1 MSRGTHRRQE
11 VETIIR
17 ADEDWEPVGPTPM
30 PGLSE
35 LRNWDL
41 RLMRTYKPLYAPACD
56 LCCWCTYGKCDLT
69 AGKRGA
75 CGIDVSGQQARMFLQ
90 SCLAGLSAHAAHGAH
105 LVEYLIER
113 HGPEFEIDMGQGIV
127 TEAPIIRNVLG
138 LRPRTLA
145 DLKSALA
152 YVEGELVHLVASCH
166 TGQEG
171 SDLDFNSKAM
181 HAGMLDFVAM
191 EVSDIAQIVAYDYPS
206 SKPDTHFVDMGLGTM
221 DADKPVILVIGH
233 NAATSNAVVDYLV
246 AHDLMEQVEVGG
258 ICCTALDTTRYS
270 DRVRVIGP
278 LSRQRFYVR
287 SGVADVVLTDEQCVW
302 VDMPA
307 EAAAAGSSLIAASD
321 KAAYGLEDMTGRD
334 TDEIVRKI
342 IDLDQQ
348 VLILDPDQAA
358 ETAVRV
364 ALGRHGQRRKE
375 TVKAEDAPGLAKDC
389 RGCDQCSRVCANLL
403 PIGAA
408 MHACAEGDLAP
419 LAEVFHKCI
428 GCGKCDQECP
438 RGVPILR
445 IMQAV
450 AGRETFRIRTGRGP
464 VGSVEIRETAVP
476 IAFGTNPGIVALV
489 GCSNFPEEI
498 EDVAWL
504 VNELARRK
512 YIVML
517 TGCSAMAAA
526 MLTGEDGLTVYE
538 RYDPGFYAGGVI
550 NIGSCVSNAHIVGA
564 AIKVANIFAKV
575 PLRANFE
582 AVADYILNR
591 IGAVGLAW
599 GAYSQKATSIATGC
613 NRWGIPVILGPHGA
627 KYRRLLLSD
636 SNDPVWPV
644 MDARLDEVSM
654 AGERCPAHMI
664 TVAESKERAL
674 VEIARLCLRRN
685 DTHQGRQVKLHN
697 YISFSKQYLGALPDD
712 LPSYVRKAADVPLI
726 YKKEVMKFLAER
738 GWEPS
743 AFISNPTLIGTYQ
756 TRASLDYVRGA
767 EAEGAAAS
775 VAGQ

>member
-1 MSRGTHRRQE
+1 MPKGPHRRKE
-11 VETIIR
+11 IETLIR
-17 ADEDWEPVGPTPM
+17 AGEDWEPVGPTPM
-30 PGLSE
+30 PDLTE

-69 AGKRGA
+69 AGRRGA
-75 CGIDVSGQQARMFLQ
+75 CGIDISGQQARMFLQ

-113 HGPEFEIDMGQGIV
+113 HGPEFRIDLGRDIV

-145 DLKSALA
+145 DLKTALA
-152 YVEGELVHLVASCH
+152 YVEGELVHLMAACH

-191 EVSDIAQIVAYDYPS
+191 EVGDIAQIVAYGYPS
-206 SKPDTHFVDMGLGTM
+206 SEPQTHFVDMGLGAV
-221 DADKPVILVIGH
+221 DRDKPVILVIGH
-233 NAATSNAVVDYLV
+233 NAATSNAVIDYLQ
-246 AHDLMEQVEVGG
+246 AHDLMDQVEVGG

-270 DRVRVIGP
+270 DRARVIGP

-302 VDMPA
+302 VDMPQ
-307 EAAAAGSSLIAASD
+307 EAAAAGSALIAASD
-321 KAAYGLEDMTGRD
+321 KAAYGLEDVTGRD
-334 TDEIVRKI
+334 TDQIVLDI
-342 IDLDQQ
+342 IDHDRQ

-364 ALGRHGQRRKE
+364 ALAKRDQRQKILV
-375 TVKAEDAPGLAKDC
+375 TAEEAPGLAHDC
-389 RGCDQCSRVCANLL
+389 QGCDQCSRVCANLL

-408 MHACAEGDLAP
+408 MHACADGDLDP
-419 LAEVFHKCI
+419 LAKVFAKCI
-428 GCGKCDQECP
+428 GCGKCDRECP

-450 AGRETFRIRTGRGP
+450 AGQETFRIRAGRGP

-476 IAFGTNPGIVALV
+476 IAFGTNPGIVAVV
-489 GCSNFPEEI
+489 GCSNYPEEI
-498 EDVAWL
+498 EDLAWL

-526 MLTGEDGLTVYE
+526 MHKDDDGLTVYE
-538 RYDPGFYAGGVI
+538 KYDPGFYSGGVI
-550 NIGSCVSNAHIVGA
+550 NVGSCVSNAHIVGA

-636 SNDPVWPV
+636 EQDPVWPV
-644 MDARLDEVSM
+644 MDARLDSLTE
-654 AGERCPAHMI
+654 AGERCPAHLI
-664 TVAESKERAL
+664 TVVESKERAL

-697 YISFSKQYLGALPDD
+697 YINFAKEYLGALPDD
-712 LPSYVRKAADVPLI
+712 LPAYVRKAADVPLI
-726 YKKEVMKFLAER
+726 YKREVMEFLKAR
-738 GWEPS
+738 GWRPT

-767 EAEGAAAS
+767 EGAAAAAS
-775 VAGQ
+775 AAEK